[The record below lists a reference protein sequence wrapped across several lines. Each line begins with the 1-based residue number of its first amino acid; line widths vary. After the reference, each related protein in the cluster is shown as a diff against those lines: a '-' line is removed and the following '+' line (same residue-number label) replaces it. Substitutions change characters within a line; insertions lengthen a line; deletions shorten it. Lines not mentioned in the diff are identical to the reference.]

1 MDLTKVFEAAQAYVM
16 LSRVQELEQLYILNL
31 VPSEKIYPSSQALEE
46 LKRMNEIALNKKNI
60 MEACDD
66 RIISINI
73 RSLRSHFED
82 LINEAQ
88 IANCDVL
95 LVQQTCLEISETTGR
110 FKLANYS
117 SHFNSRGNG
126 KGLALFFKSKF
137 TPVLDVTEDGYQMSK
152 LESEGY
158 DVISVYRS
166 SDSNSSNK
174 QMFTSVLLIMVN
186 VQKTTFILGDFNC
199 DLKCDGSSVLS
210 REIIDFGFSQLV
222 KEPTHNQGGIIDH
235 CYTSKNVI
243 PNNVKLSQ
251 KAVYYSDHDLLEV
264 QYKCN

>member
-1 MDLTKVFEAAQAYVM
+1 M
-16 LSRVQELEQLYILNL
+16 EQLYILNL
-31 VPSEKIYPSSQALEE
+31 VLSEKIYPSSQALEE

-73 RSLRSHFED
+73 RSLRSHFD
-82 LINEAQ
+82 GLINEAQ

-110 FKLANYS
+110 FKLANYR
-117 SHFNSRGNG
+117 SHYFNSRGNG

-174 QMFTSVLLIMVN
+174 QMFTSVLLSMVN
-186 VQKTTFILGDFNC
+186 VEKTTFIGYLSNSVVDIVKNDRT
-199 DLKCDGSSVLS
+199 DL
-210 REIIDFGFSQLV
+210 
-222 KEPTHNQGGIIDH
+222 T
-235 CYTSKNVI
+235 
-243 PNNVKLSQ
+243 
-251 KAVYYSDHDLLEV
+251 
-264 QYKCN
+264 

>member
-1 MDLTKVFEAAQAYVM
+1 M
-16 LSRVQELEQLYILNL
+16 L
-31 VPSEKIYPSSQALEE
+31 
-46 LKRMNEIALNKKNI
+46 
-60 MEACDD
+60 
-66 RIISINI
+66 
-73 RSLRSHFED
+73 
-82 LINEAQ
+82 
-88 IANCDVL
+88 
-95 LVQQTCLEISETTGR
+95 
-110 FKLANYS
+110 
-117 SHFNSRGNG
+117 
-126 KGLALFFKSKF
+126 KF

-174 QMFTSVLLIMVN
+174 QMFTSVLLSMVN
-186 VQKTTFILGDFNC
+186 VQKTTIILSDFDY